1 MVCAAAIFSCYLR
14 CVLAAQQANN
24 RRREKPQAP
33 WLERGE
39 SSRRNESARSPGRR
53 GWRRM
58 GGWRYGPGGAV
69 RRQTG
74 HRGLDCERGR
84 SFPRGSGGDVDR
96 HALVSSL
103 LDAFCFYPRPILL
116 PLSPARLSRDTLSFP
131 PDPVSART
139 TVT

>member
-1 MVCAAAIFSCYLR
+1 MCAAAIFSCYLR

-53 GWRRM
+53 GWWRM

-103 LDAFCFYPRPILL
+103 LDAFCFYPPPHSSPLITSSLVPRHPFL
-116 PLSPARLSRDTLSFP
+116 PP
-131 PDPVSART
+131 
-139 TVT
+139 